1 MGRSLRT
8 GLVKKSIASI
18 FATLLVVVALPNAW
32 GQSAGTA
39 STPIVKMRT
48 LQIDAWAR
56 PGVGQFV
63 PADDDVQH
71 LAYELFVTSW
81 HYTKD
86 LRFAAVDVED
96 ATTGKRLARFDSKAL
111 EDPFTLRI
119 NQYPGKEGPANR
131 LLPAGRTAILT
142 LDVKLPLGASV
153 PGAVRHRIQF
163 ESDPS
168 LQLIQDEG
176 SLSSELIA
184 FSEPLLI
191 NRARPL
197 VIGPPLR
204 GGPWRCA
211 NGFGHG
217 NSHGWIGATEK
228 IARMYVAQRFGCDF
242 SKVDPQG
249 DVLPSPFPAIINNS
263 MFYGYGA
270 DVIAVAAGRVVI
282 AQDGIPENVPQI
294 DGRVIPPFPLTDRT
308 YPGNMVVLKIGKG
321 QYVFYA
327 HLQLGSLRVK
337 VGDRVRKGQLLG
349 KVGNAG
355 NSVGPHLHFH
365 ICNGPGPN
373 SCDPVPHVY
382 RSYWLSGYARYGQGP
397 WIKPDPAKRR
407 WIDFKVPTEWAFM
420 TFPSK

>member
-1 MGRSLRT
+1 MIRR
-8 GLVKKSIASI
+8 SIATI
-18 FATLLVVVALPNAW
+18 FAALLMVVAFPNAW
-32 GQSAGTA
+32 GQSAGTG
-39 STPIVKMRT
+39 STPIVKIRT

-63 PADDDVQH
+63 PADDGVQH

-81 HYTKD
+81 HYAKD

-96 ATTGKRLARFDSKAL
+96 NATGKRLARFDSKAL

-119 NQYPGKEGPANR
+119 TQYPGKAGPANL
-131 LLPAGRTAILT
+131 LLPAGRTAIIT
-142 LDVKLPLGASV
+142 LDVKLSLDASV
-153 PGAVRHRIQF
+153 PSALRHRIQF
-163 ESDPS
+163 ESDPN
-168 LQLIQDEG
+168 LQLIQDDG
-176 SLSSELIA
+176 SLSSELIS

-228 IARMYVAQRFGCDF
+228 VARMYVAQRFGCDF
-242 SKVDPQG
+242 FKVDANG
-249 DVLPSPFPAIINNS
+249 DVLPSPFPNIISNS

-270 DVIAVAAGRVVI
+270 DVIAVADGRVVI
-282 AQDGIPENVPQI
+282 AQDGIPEDVPQI

-308 YPGNMVVLKIGKG
+308 YPGNMVVLKIGHE

-337 VGDRVRKGQLLG
+337 EGYRVRKGQLLG

-382 RSYWLSGYARYGQGP
+382 RSYWLSGYARRGQGP
-397 WIKPDPAKRR
+397 WIKPEPAKRKR
-407 WIDFKVPTEWAFM
+407 IDFKVPTDWAFM
-420 TFPSK
+420 IFPSK